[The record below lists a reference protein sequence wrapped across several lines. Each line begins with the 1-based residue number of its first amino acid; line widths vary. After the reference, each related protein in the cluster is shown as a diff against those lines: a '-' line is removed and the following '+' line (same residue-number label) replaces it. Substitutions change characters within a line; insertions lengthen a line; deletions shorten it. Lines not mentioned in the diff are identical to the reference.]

1 MAEETV
7 IVISNAEIID
17 PTIFTYAQ
25 VTATDASTVTNFT
38 VFDMKLKQ
46 SCNHDLAAGQF
57 ILDTCPRC
65 LGTGF
70 YYDIQLNESGKL
82 LEVSL
87 VDKLTQTLEKFVLT
101 ENNDFHPDVAI
112 NLQQWLGESPI
123 SEVKAIIKF
132 DLIKSTMSLMETQRG
147 VPNLSSEAQI
157 ASLDKVEVFEDIN
170 DPSRLDYAVTITTI
184 AGNSRELAGTVILNE

>member
-17 PTIFTYAQ
+17 PTVFTYAE
-25 VTATDASTVTNFT
+25 ATVADASITTNLT

-46 SCNHDLAAGQF
+46 TCNHALEAGQF
-57 ILDTCPRC
+57 TLDTCTRC

-70 YYDIQLNESGKL
+70 YYDIHLNEAGKL

-112 NLQQWLGESPI
+112 NLQQWLGEAPI
-123 SEVKAIIKF
+123 SEIKAIIKF
-132 DLIKSTMSLMETQRG
+132 DLIKSIMSLIETQRG

-157 ASLDKVEVFEDIN
+157 ASLDKVEVFDDTS